1 MPDCRSLF
9 PAHRKDPMANTAQIE
24 GVTLHLAHPDTIPMK
39 WIGSEYIRDQ
49 LVASWMTV
57 GEGDIPLNPRLI
69 GKPGVGKT
77 TLAYAVAKSL
87 GRDVYIMQCTMD
99 TRPEDL
105 IITPVIAGAGQ
116 ISYHASPL
124 TTALI
129 SGGTCILDEGN
140 RMSEKSW
147 ASLAPLLDQRRYVE
161 SIVAGIKV
169 NAHPDFRVCV
179 TMNDDASTY
188 ELPEYIQ
195 SRLQPQIEIAFPKRE
210 EEIAILTFN
219 VPFSPRGLAEYV
231 ADFLQKAHAVNLP
244 FTSRDG
250 VNILRYALKLAALRK
265 EEPQGFLSEAIE
277 AILGREGAQFLDTGV
292 PSDRM
297 RGAMRHDDDDD
308 VDDEFFDEDE
318 EDDEKLR

>member
-1 MPDCRSLF
+1 
-9 PAHRKDPMANTAQIE
+9 MAKTTDIE
-24 GVTLHLAHPDTIPMK
+24 GITLHLAHPDSISMK
-39 WIGSEYIRDQ
+39 WIGNDNVRDQ
-49 LVASWMTV
+49 LIAAWMTV
-57 GEGDIPLNPRLI
+57 AEEDIPLNPRLI

-116 ISYHASPL
+116 IAYHASPL
-124 TTALI
+124 VTALI
-129 SGGTCILDEGN
+129 TGGTCILDEGN

-161 SIVAGIKV
+161 SIIAGIKL

-195 SRLQPQIEIAFPKRE
+195 SRLQPQIEIGFPKRE

-219 VPFSPRGLAEYV
+219 VPFSPKALAEYV
-231 ADFLQKAHAVNLP
+231 ADYLQKAHSVNLP

-250 VNILRYALKLAALRK
+250 VNILRYTLKLAALK
-265 EEPQGFLSEAIE
+265 KASPEGFLSEAIE
-277 AILGREGAQFLDTGV
+277 AILGKDGAEFLDTGV

-297 RGAMRHDDDDD
+297 RGAMRELDPDDDGQ
-308 VDDEFFDEDE
+308 EMFFDDEDE
-318 EDDEKLR
+318 DDEEKPF

>member
-1 MPDCRSLF
+1 
-9 PAHRKDPMANTAQIE
+9 MANTIEIE
-24 GVTLHLAHPDTIPMK
+24 GIVLHLAHPDTIPMK
-39 WIGSEYIRDQ
+39 WIGSDQTRDQ
-49 LVASWMTV
+49 LVASWMTIADHDV
-57 GEGDIPLNPRLI
+57 PLNPRLI
-69 GKPGVGKT
+69 GIGGVGKT

-105 IITPVIAGAGQ
+105 IVTPVIAGAGR

-124 TTALI
+124 ATAI
-129 SGGTCILDEGN
+129 ITGGTCVLDEGN

-161 SIVAGIKV
+161 SIIAGIKI
-169 NAHPDFRVCV
+169 NAHRDFRVCV

-195 SRLQPQIEIAFPKRE
+195 SRLQPQIEIDFPSRE
-210 EEIAILTFN
+210 EEIAILSFN
-219 VPFSPRGLAEYV
+219 VPFAPEQVTKYV

-250 VNILRYALKLAALRK
+250 VNILRYALKLGALKKAAP
-265 EEPQGFLSEAIE
+265 EGFLSEAIE
-277 AILGREGAQFLDTGV
+277 AILGKDGAEFLDTGT
-292 PSDRM
+292 PSDRL
-297 RGAMRHDDDDD
+297 RGAMRETQSQDPDN
-308 VDDEFFDEDE
+308 ESYFDEDE
-318 EDDEKLR
+318 DEDEDEGKPF